1 MYTIETIKE
10 MMNTSQSLQEF
21 EEIKSILIDKRVE
34 ILESYER
41 MFDKMSE
48 RTQISLSDD
57 SFDLNCFQPSIE
69 ETQILEEYAKAT
81 INHEKIYTSIQKL
94 LNDVH
99 LKIREFYL

>member
-34 ILESYER
+34 ILESYDR
-41 MFDKMSE
+41 MSE

-99 LKIREFYL
+99 LKIRGFYDSNI